1 MPLIQEEDRKF
12 LVDFFA
18 KELVDPVKIVYFTQH
33 QSPLV
38 VPSQVCM
45 YCKETG
51 DLLDE
56 VASLSDKIEVEVHDF
71 LKDESLVKQY
81 GVEKIPAVVITG
93 KNKGKIRFFG
103 IPSGYEFA
111 SLIEVI
117 KDVSKGGSDLSE
129 ATRTELGKVTEPVHI
144 QVFVTPT

>member
-18 KELVDPVKIVYFTQH
+18 KELVEPVKMVYFTQH

-38 VPSQVCM
+38 VPSNVCM

-51 DLLDE
+51 ELLEE
-56 VASLSDKIEVEVHDF
+56 VSSLSDKIEVEVHDL
-71 LKDESLVKQY
+71 LKDESLAQEY

-117 KDVSKGGSDLSE
+117 KDVSKGGSDLTE
-129 ATRTELGKVTEPVHI
+129 ATRTELGKVTSPVHI

>member
-12 LVDFFA
+12 ILDYFS

-38 VPSQVCM
+38 VPSNTCM

-51 DLLDE
+51 ELLEE
-56 VASLSDKIEVEVHDF
+56 VSSLSDKIELEVRDF
-71 LKDESLVKQY
+71 LKDEVLARQY

-93 KNKGKIRFFG
+93 RNKGKIRFFG
-103 IPSGYEFA
+103 IPSGYEFS

-117 KDVSKGGSDLSE
+117 KDVSRGGSDL
-129 ATRTELGKVTEPVHI
+129 TETTKSAIGKISSPVHI

>member
-12 LVDFFA
+12 ILDYFS

-38 VPSQVCM
+38 VPSNTCM

-51 DLLDE
+51 ELLEE
-56 VASLSDKIEVEVHDF
+56 VSSLSDKIELEVRDF
-71 LKDESLVKQY
+71 LKDEVLARQY

-93 KNKGKIRFFG
+93 RNKGKIRFFG
-103 IPSGYEFA
+103 IPSGYEFS

-117 KDVSKGGSDLSE
+117 KDVSKGGSDLSAATKE
-129 ATRTELGKVTEPVHI
+129 AIGKVSSPVHI

>member
-1 MPLIQEEDRKF
+1 MPLIQDEDRRF

-33 QSPLV
+33 QSPLI
-38 VPSQVCM
+38 VPGTVCM

-51 DLLDE
+51 ELLEE
-56 VASLSDKIEVEVHDF
+56 VASLTDKIELEEHDF
-71 LKDESLVKQY
+71 LKDEALARQF

-93 KNKGKIRFFG
+93 KNRGKIRFFG
-103 IPSGYEFA
+103 IPSGYEFSA
-111 SLIEVI
+111 LIEVI

-129 ATRTELGKVTEPVHI
+129 ATRTELDKVTAPVHI

>member
-1 MPLIQEEDRKF
+1 MPLISDEDRKF
-12 LVDFFA
+12 LVDLFA
-18 KELVDPVKIVYFTQH
+18 KELVDPVKMVYFTQH
-33 QSPLV
+33 QSPLS
-38 VPSQVCM
+38 VPGNVCM

-51 DLLDE
+51 DLLNE
-56 VASLSDKIEVEVHDF
+56 VSSLSDKIEVETHDF
-71 LKDESLVKQY
+71 LKDEAIAKQY

-111 SLIEVI
+111 ALIEVI
-117 KDVSKGGSDLSE
+117 KDVSRGGSDLRD
-129 ATRTELGKVTEPVHI
+129 ATKKELGTITKDTHI

>member
-12 LVDFFA
+12 LVDYFS
-18 KELVDPVKIVYFTQH
+18 KELVDPVKLVYFTQH

-38 VPSQVCM
+38 VPGNVCM

-51 DLLDE
+51 ELLEE
-56 VASLSDKIEVEVHDF
+56 VASLSDKIEVEVHDL
-71 LKDESLVKQY
+71 LKDEAVAKQY
-81 GVEKIPAVVITG
+81 GIEKIPAVIITG
-93 KNKGKIRFFG
+93 RNKGKIRFFG

-111 SLIEVI
+111 SLVEVI
-117 KDVSKGGSDLSE
+117 KDVSKGSSDLTE
-129 ATRTELGKVTEPVHI
+129 ATKKEIGKVANPLHI